1 MVRWIGIGLIGL
13 AGGLASGLFGVG
25 GGILFVPLLVIFFN
39 VNLHLAIG
47 TSLAAIV
54 PTALVGAFRHLHENS
69 VDLKMALA
77 LALFAMLGAWLG
89 SGLSLQM
96 DVTGLRKL
104 FAVFLFVLA
113 FQLFFKS

>member
-1 MVRWIGIGLIGL
+1 MIRWIGIGLIGL

-25 GGILFVPLLVIFFN
+25 GGILFVPLLVILFN

-54 PTALVGAFRHLHENS
+54 PTAVVGALRHFRGNS
-69 VDLKMALA
+69 VDLKIALT

-89 SGLSLQM
+89 SGLSLQL
-96 DVTGLRKL
+96 DVIWLRRL
-104 FAVFLFVLA
+104 FAVFLFVVALH
-113 FQLFFKS
+113 LFFKP